1 MDIHTSYIRLSK
13 NSGGKMTPVFV
24 YFGGDNRD
32 RTGDLSLA
40 KAALSHLSYSP
51 NKRAIKFRLHCEI
64 LGR

>member
-13 NSGGKMTPVFV
+13 NSGVKMPPEFV

-40 KAALSHLSYSP
+40 KAALSQLSYI
-51 NKRAIKFRLHCEI
+51 AIKYKY
-64 LGR
+64 